1 MVGERL
7 SISGTNLNLT
17 PPVQYAAPKNVPHK
31 TSSTE
36 SVNRVLKS
44 VSRQSL
50 LGELNFDIEYSK
62 LV

>member
-7 SISGTNLNLT
+7 SLSGTHLNLT
-17 PPVQYAAPKNVPHK
+17 PPVQCATPNTIPHK
-31 TSSTE
+31 TVSTE

-50 LGELNFDIEYSK
+50 LGELIKKFAKIY
-62 LV
+62 